1 MTGTAE
7 VAWLA
12 GLILLLG
19 VMRRISIPLRAG
31 VEPSIGMEGG
41 ENIELKHLSQLW
53 TDKDQKRVISL
64 AELSRNWR
72 EESAPPAASEERPK
86 PVYRHPDIAAFY
98 QARVEGKA
106 NMKEQVLD
114 CIEALLTK
122 LDEEGECPSV
132 VNRNENE
139 VEAKLEANVYDRLE
153 GLPLYRHALNVA
165 EEMANQCKDELLAP
179 MAIIAGLAHDLGKIP
194 AYQGVLY
201 VTGDHPLI
209 AQIVLEKIDPFGR
222 LTYAEEVLD
231 AILQHHRAQPES
243 DLGKKLKNAD
253 QACRNREIAE
263 LLGPTGENKAVGK
276 EEAAPAV
283 FEAPVPAVTVDE
295 AVPAPA
301 PIPPP
306 ESPPD
311 KDAKRETAA
320 ANAAVFGAYL
330 DQDTDIFGA
339 NRGREDRVENSLV
352 PIDWFD
358 PAATL
363 SYIRQFINRTKG
375 RRFYVFS
382 MPDGTVYVQVGFFWK
397 MAKRLSGND
406 TMLRTADADL
416 QTRRDIMFTMVER
429 LKERKA
435 IATDLLG
442 PGFFMAPF
450 IINPGSED
458 AREQNLIPFRVE
470 AFGELVSNLEAKKV
484 HCLKEIRQVVAKHL
498 MEKMASPLG

>member
-19 VMRRISIPLRAG
+19 VMRKISMPVCVGSEPAING
-31 VEPSIGMEGG
+31 V

-53 TDKDQKRVISL
+53 TEKDQKRVISL

-72 EESAPPAASEERPK
+72 EEAAPLAAAVERPK
-86 PVYRHPDIAAFY
+86 PVYRHPDIADFY

-114 CIEALLTK
+114 CIEALLRK

-132 VNRNENE
+132 VSRNENE
-139 VEAKLEANVYDRLE
+139 VEAKLEANVFDRLAE
-153 GLPLYRHALNVA
+153 LPLYRHALNVA

-179 MAIIAGLAHDLGKIP
+179 MAIITGLAHDLGKIP
-194 AYQGVLY
+194 AYQAVFY

-209 AQIVLEKIDPFGR
+209 AQTVLEKVDPFGK
-222 LTYAEEVLD
+222 LTYAGEVLD

-243 DLGKKLKNAD
+243 ELGKKLKNAD
-253 QACRNREIAE
+253 QACRNREIAK
-263 LLGPTGENKAVGK
+263 LLGPTGENKTVEK
-276 EEAAPAV
+276 EETAPSV
-283 FEAPVPAVTVDE
+283 VEAPVPAVTVDE

-301 PIPPP
+301 SLPPP
-306 ESPPD
+306 EAPAD
-311 KDAKRETAA
+311 KDAKQETAA
-320 ANAAVFGAYL
+320 ANAAVFGGYL
-330 DQDTDIFGA
+330 DQDRDIFGA
-339 NRGREDRVENSLV
+339 TRGQEDHVENSLV

-375 RRFYVFS
+375 GRFFVFS
-382 MPDGTVYVQVGFFWK
+382 MPDGTIYVQVGFFWK
-397 MAKRLSGND
+397 AAKRLSGND
-406 TMLRTADADL
+406 YGLLAADADI
-416 QTRRDIMFTMVER
+416 QARRDIMFTMVER

-442 PGFFMAPF
+442 PGYFMAPF
-450 IINPGSED
+450 IINPKSED
-458 AREQNLIPFRVE
+458 PREQNLIPFRVE
-470 AFGELVSNLEAKKV
+470 AFGELISNLEAKKV
-484 HCLKEIRQVVAKHL
+484 HCLKEIKQVVAKHL
-498 MEKMASPLG
+498 MEKVESPLG